1 MRNDLRPVS
10 GAGGSEYHPGVEAGA
25 APWIGPAPAAAR
37 CAPAGS
43 GRKAPLGRKHQQ
55 PADHRFSNRRTSCPC
70 FSLAT
75 KAMTGPSYRHDR
87 IRICRRIRRAIGMAT
102 KHRSGPRSRRRGA
115 RDCLGPGA
123 TVRRDARLREEEGL
137 KVSAKRPLAHSKRG
151 AGSVCGAGSVY
162 PRLTQSRAFGP
173 TVMIASRPKAWRDPP
188 KEGGRIHPVDATRS
202 CFVLRDRRLVW
213 RVDGVRRGGG

>member
-1 MRNDLRPVS
+1 MLA
-10 GAGGSEYHPGVEAGA
+10 GAGGRPDY
-25 APWIGPAPAAAR
+25 
-37 CAPAGS
+37 
-43 GRKAPLGRKHQQ
+43 
-55 PADHRFSNRRTSCPC
+55 
-70 FSLAT
+70 
-75 KAMTGPSYRHDR
+75 R
-87 IRICRRIRRAIGMAT
+87 IRVRPLRPRAIAMAT

-123 TVRRDARLREEEGL
+123 TVRRDARLGEEEGL

-188 KEGGRIHPVDATRS
+188 KEGSRPATCGPTISRVTS
-202 CFVLRDRRLVW
+202 VADRR
-213 RVDGVRRGGG
+213 RRGDAALVHGPGARHGLRAHAVAVSECRPLHVHGGPQYLPGPHRASTCLQLNVNRRASHTSRLLRARTGLGVMRPRLLGRRC